1 MLRSEMV
8 KVHAVMKSIEIMDL
22 DLVLI
27 WIYILATEEDESL
40 SLKGD
45 PRVIQSAF

>member
-1 MLRSEMV
+1 MV
-8 KVHAVMKSIEIMDL
+8 EVHGIMKSIEIMDL

-27 WIYILATEEDESL
+27 WIYILASEEDESL